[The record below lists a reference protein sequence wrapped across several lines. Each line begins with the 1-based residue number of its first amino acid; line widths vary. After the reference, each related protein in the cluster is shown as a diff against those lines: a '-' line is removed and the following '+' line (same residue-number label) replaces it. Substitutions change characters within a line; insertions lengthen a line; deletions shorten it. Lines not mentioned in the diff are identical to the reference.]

1 MSQDKR
7 PRENASRV
15 GDFVEER
22 VESVVLY
29 GGGHKYS
36 KEDRTSINTLFVT
49 KVQTSTLPSEFSG
62 WGCQCTLI
70 VTFSIPPLFSRSP
83 PSLTRALA
91 SRAIEARSSSSTI
104 LSIDSSTYSFGG
116 ESGRGRSPN
125 CNLQKISRRPNLVN
139 IHQEKLTE

>member
-1 MSQDKR
+1 MGQYKR
-7 PRENASRV
+7 PREDAGCV
-15 GDFVEER
+15 GDFLEER

-29 GGGHKYS
+29 GGGHKDS

-62 WGCQCTLI
+62 WGCQFILI
-70 VTFSIPPLFSRSP
+70 VTFSGPPLFSRLP

-91 SRAIEARSSSSTI
+91 SRAIEARSSSSTM
-104 LSIDSSTYSFGG
+104 LSIDSSTYSFDG
-116 ESGRGRSPN
+116 ESGRGKSPN
-125 CNLQKISRRPNLVN
+125 WSLQKISWRPKLVN